1 MDAISK
7 QLLNM
12 MYVFTSFV
20 LSILLIVEWFLCAYM
35 PDVEPVTCLN
45 VTERRACSSIVLTVI
60 IHQVMTVTKNC
71 LVTLKYYCCAMY
83 AFSFG

>member
-35 PDVEPVTCLN
+35 PDVESVTCLN
-45 VTERRACSSIVLTVI
+45 VTERRACSSIVVTDI

-71 LVTLKYYCCAMY
+71 LVTLKYCCAMY
-83 AFSFG
+83 AFSFE